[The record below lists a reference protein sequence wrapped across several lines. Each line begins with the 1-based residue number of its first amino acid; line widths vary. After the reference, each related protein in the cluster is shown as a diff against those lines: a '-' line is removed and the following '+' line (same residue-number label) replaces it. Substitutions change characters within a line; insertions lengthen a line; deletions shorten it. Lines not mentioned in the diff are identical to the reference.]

1 MIGVLPSVSTAIAA
15 MQHPRAALS
24 IIEFLLAKEVAI
36 TASNESPAP
45 ATSAGFEDKAGKC

>member
-1 MIGVLPSVSTAIAA
+1 MGVLPSVSTAIAA
-15 MQHPRAALS
+15 IQHPRAALS

-45 ATSAGFEDKAGKC
+45 ATSKGLTDNAGKA